1 MCVRMCVLGFIFIL
15 LKSLRGPPFPSR
27 ENGKRGLRQLHF
39 LTHAQHGQYLATPQ
53 SVRVFIFFHFNFIV
67 YSFFGIRP
75 PCGDGPPWLWVREK
89 KWGENTFFKD
99 KNDGTKTFLIRKIK
113 GQKLF
118 FTM

>member
-53 SVRVFIFFHFNFIV
+53 SVRVFISFHFNFIV

-75 PCGDGPPWLWVREK
+75 PCGDGPPWLWVKKKEEK
-89 KWGENTFFKD
+89 KEKKRRAGNIE
-99 KNDGTKTFLIRKIK
+99 GRKEV
-113 GQKLF
+113 
-118 FTM
+118 